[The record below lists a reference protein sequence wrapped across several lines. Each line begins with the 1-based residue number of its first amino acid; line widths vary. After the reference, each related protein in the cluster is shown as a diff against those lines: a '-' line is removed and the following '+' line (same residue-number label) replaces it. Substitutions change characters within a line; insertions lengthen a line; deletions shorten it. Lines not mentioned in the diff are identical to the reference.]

1 MPTNSH
7 YRALTTRNR
16 HRNGAGIGIALGGIR
31 LFWNHGF
38 WSLVRRKRQLAVT
51 VSLPRTLRLC
61 GLNIAFE
68 SGGFMLNLFQRYVV
82 VSIAASLLGCAAV
95 PVSSSDADRR
105 LSDALDQALP
115 ALVSSGDYRSAS
127 KLSFQLATA
136 RSRMNEATAAC
147 SALSQSLAY
156 YRTALSK
163 ETGEPVYAAAS
174 NGGTQDDGMQEIR
187 ARFGCIVAQ
196 FG

>member
-1 MPTNSH
+1 
-7 YRALTTRNR
+7 
-16 HRNGAGIGIALGGIR
+16 
-31 LFWNHGF
+31 
-38 WSLVRRKRQLAVT
+38 
-51 VSLPRTLRLC
+51 
-61 GLNIAFE
+61 
-68 SGGFMLNLFQRYVV
+68 MLNLFQRYVV
-82 VSIAASLLGCAAV
+82 VSIAASLVGCAAV
-95 PVSSSDADRR
+95 PLSSSDADRR
-105 LSDALDQALP
+105 LSNALDQALP

-136 RSRMNEATAAC
+136 RSRMNETAAAC

-174 NGGTQDDGMQEIR
+174 NGGTEDNGVQEIR
-187 ARFGCIVAQ
+187 SRFGCTVAQ

>member
-1 MPTNSH
+1 
-7 YRALTTRNR
+7 
-16 HRNGAGIGIALGGIR
+16 
-31 LFWNHGF
+31 
-38 WSLVRRKRQLAVT
+38 
-51 VSLPRTLRLC
+51 
-61 GLNIAFE
+61 
-68 SGGFMLNLFQRYVV
+68 MLNLFQRYAV

-95 PVSSSDADRR
+95 PVSSSAADRR
-105 LSDALDQALP
+105 LSDALEQALP

-136 RSRMNEATAAC
+136 RSRMNETAAAC

-174 NGGTQDDGMQEIR
+174 NGTQDDWMQEIR
-187 ARFGCIVAQ
+187 SRFGCTVAQ

>member
-1 MPTNSH
+1 
-7 YRALTTRNR
+7 
-16 HRNGAGIGIALGGIR
+16 
-31 LFWNHGF
+31 
-38 WSLVRRKRQLAVT
+38 LVRRKRQLAVT

-68 SGGFMLNLFQRYVV
+68 SGGFMLNLFQRCVV
-82 VSIAASLLGCAAV
+82 VSVVAFLLGCAAV

-105 LSDALDQALP
+105 LSDALEQALP

-136 RSRMNEATAAC
+136 RSRMNETAAAC

-187 ARFGCIVAQ
+187 SRFGCTVAQ
-196 FG
+196 LG

>member
-1 MPTNSH
+1 
-7 YRALTTRNR
+7 
-16 HRNGAGIGIALGGIR
+16 
-31 LFWNHGF
+31 
-38 WSLVRRKRQLAVT
+38 
-51 VSLPRTLRLC
+51 
-61 GLNIAFE
+61 
-68 SGGFMLNLFQRYVV
+68 MLNLIQRYVV

-95 PVSSSDADRR
+95 VPASSSDADRR
-105 LSDALDQALP
+105 LSDALEQALP

-127 KLSFQLATA
+127 KLSFQLASA
-136 RSRMNEATAAC
+136 RSRMNETAAAC

-156 YRTALSK
+156 YRAALSK

-187 ARFGCIVAQ
+187 SKFGCTVAQ

>member
-1 MPTNSH
+1 MSN
-7 YRALTTRNR
+7 
-16 HRNGAGIGIALGGIR
+16 
-31 LFWNHGF
+31 F
-38 WSLVRRKRQLAVT
+38 
-51 VSLPRTLRLC
+51 
-61 GLNIAFE
+61 
-68 SGGFMLNLFQRYVV
+68 FQRYVV

-136 RSRMNEATAAC
+136 RSRMNETAAAC
-147 SALSQSLAY
+147 SALSQSLAQ

-174 NGGTQDDGMQEIR
+174 NGGTQGDGMQEVR
-187 ARFGCIVAQ
+187 SRFGCTVAQ
-196 FG
+196 LG

>member
-1 MPTNSH
+1 
-7 YRALTTRNR
+7 
-16 HRNGAGIGIALGGIR
+16 
-31 LFWNHGF
+31 
-38 WSLVRRKRQLAVT
+38 
-51 VSLPRTLRLC
+51 
-61 GLNIAFE
+61 
-68 SGGFMLNLFQRYVV
+68 MLNLFQRYVV
-82 VSIAASLLGCAAV
+82 VSIAASLVGCAAV
-95 PVSSSDADRR
+95 PLSSSDADRR
-105 LSDALDQALP
+105 LSNALDQALP

-136 RSRMNEATAAC
+136 RSRMNETVAAC

-187 ARFGCIVAQ
+187 SRFGCTVAQ

>member
-1 MPTNSH
+1 MTLASVLLKVASGSF
-7 YRALTTRNR
+7 RTLD
-16 HRNGAGIGIALGGIR
+16 
-31 LFWNHGF
+31 F

-51 VSLPRTLRLC
+51 ASLPRTLRLC

-95 PVSSSDADRR
+95 PVSSA
-105 LSDALDQALP
+105 
-115 ALVSSGDYRSAS
+115 DYRSAS

-136 RSRMNEATAAC
+136 RSRMNETAAAC
-147 SALSQSLAY
+147 SALSQSLAQ

-187 ARFGCIVAQ
+187 SRFGCTVAQ